1 MENTKTSVFEKKI
14 FSSRVKSANVKPLES
29 LIGYLI
35 GPLCGLLANGIFN
48 IYLTTYFREVLFA
61 GEVASQNQGVLTFL
75 TLFPL
80 LSSILIII
88 GNLVAG
94 QVVQRTMTKAGKAR
108 PWIIFSSIFLPIMA
122 VLMFIQPSNDTVF
135 KMVWT
140 AIVYNL
146 YYAIAFPLYTT
157 ANSTLTPL
165 STRNGKQRSVLAS
178 FVSMASLA
186 AAGAGSMVFPILL
199 SLIVGGKKGVEAKPY
214 WLVIFIIIAVV
225 MFIGL
230 MLQFYFTRERVTEER
245 VATGVKEENLKLSMK
260 EQASTVI
267 HDKFFWIIIGFYL
280 LYQLSGGIKNS
291 SMRSYSGILDIGIDA
306 EIITSVLGIVG
317 AIPMALAVL
326 FVSPLCNKFGKQKM
340 AILGM
345 AVGCAGGIMAAIC
358 YDNIYIAATGI
369 AIKCLGA
376 APGGYMILAM
386 IADVIDHIEAKTGK
400 RCDTF
405 IMSIYSSIYIA
416 SVNIG
421 QGITN
426 GLVSSM
432 GDYGAVVAYIWIESI
447 AYGLAA
453 ILLCFFTVE
462 KFVVRDNEIILE
474 RQKEAC
480 LAAGKEWIPPEERLK
495 IEEAKAEAEAEE
507 ARIKE
512 LRERCEK
519 KHLDFDAEEAK
530 YQAIQ
535 KQKAEKKAA
544 KEAAKQKKDK

>member
-1 MENTKTSVFEKKI
+1 
-14 FSSRVKSANVKPLES
+14 
-29 LIGYLI
+29 
-35 GPLCGLLANGIFN
+35 
-48 IYLTTYFREVLFA
+48 
-61 GEVASQNQGVLTFL
+61 
-75 TLFPL
+75 
-80 LSSILIII
+80 
-88 GNLVAG
+88 
-94 QVVQRTMTKAGKAR
+94 
-108 PWIIFSSIFLPIMA
+108 
-122 VLMFIQPSNDTVF
+122 
-135 KMVWT
+135 
-140 AIVYNL
+140 
-146 YYAIAFPLYTT
+146 
-157 ANSTLTPL
+157 
-165 STRNGKQRSVLAS
+165 
-178 FVSMASLA
+178 
-186 AAGAGSMVFPILL
+186 
-199 SLIVGGKKGVEAKPY
+199 
-214 WLVIFIIIAVV
+214 
-225 MFIGL
+225 
-230 MLQFYFTRERVTEER
+230 
-245 VATGVKEENLKLSMK
+245 
-260 EQASTVI
+260 
-267 HDKFFWIIIGFYL
+267 
-280 LYQLSGGIKNS
+280 
-291 SMRSYSGILDIGIDA
+291 
-306 EIITSVLGIVG
+306 
-317 AIPMALAVL
+317 
-326 FVSPLCNKFGKQKM
+326 
-340 AILGM
+340 
-345 AVGCAGGIMAAIC
+345 
-358 YDNIYIAATGI
+358 
-369 AIKCLGA
+369 
-376 APGGYMILAM
+376 M

-462 KFVVRDNEIILE
+462 KFIDKDNEIILE